1 MAQLIVRNIEESVKK
16 RLKQRA
22 RKNGRSMEDEIRE
35 TLRNS
40 AYHEDTDRRGLG
52 TAIALLFRREGLETE
67 IPELRGHVLQPP
79 KFDE

>member
-1 MAQLIVRNIEESVKK
+1 MAQLIVRNIEDSVKK

-22 RKNGRSMEDEIRE
+22 EKNRRSMEDEVRE

-40 AYHEDTDRRGLG
+40 AFQEDPRRGLG
-52 TAIALLFRREGLETE
+52 TEIASLFRKNGLDAD
-67 IPELRGHVLQPP
+67 IPELRGHALQAP